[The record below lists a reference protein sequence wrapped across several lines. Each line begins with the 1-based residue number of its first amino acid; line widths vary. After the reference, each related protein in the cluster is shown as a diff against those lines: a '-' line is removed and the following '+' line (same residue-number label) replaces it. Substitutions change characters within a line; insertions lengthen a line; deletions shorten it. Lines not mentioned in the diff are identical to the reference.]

1 MPGRLLRKYGPTGR
15 YFADGKKM
23 ETLRDGYDRLIDY
36 MRISVTDRC
45 NLRCVYC
52 MPAEGVRAIPWKH
65 FLTYEEIVRIVA
77 VAARLGVKK
86 IRLTGGEPLVRRDL
100 SALVKSLNA
109 IRGIEEISLTTN
121 GLLLGRQA
129 TALARAGLKRVN
141 VSLDS
146 LRSDRYREITRG
158 GDLRHILEGIHEAER
173 AGLTPVKINMIAIRG
188 INADELEDFA
198 RLTRYTP
205 YQVRFI
211 EFMPITPEK
220 RWAEGSYVPSH
231 EIRQRIS
238 AIGSITP
245 VRMRKCGPA
254 RYYRFDGAPG
264 VIGFISAVSHHFC
277 GECNRVRLTCDGK
290 LRLCLFSNQTVDLK
304 TPMRSGASDAD
315 LEALM
320 RAAIESKPRRHAM
333 GRTASFEGLG
343 HMSSI
348 GG

>member
-158 GDLRHILEGIHEAER
+158 GDLRHILEGIHHAGEAL
-173 AGLTPVKINMIAIRG
+173 GRG
-188 INADELEDFA
+188 ILRSQPRD
-198 RLTRYTP
+198 
-205 YQVRFI
+205 
-211 EFMPITPEK
+211 
-220 RWAEGSYVPSH
+220 
-231 EIRQRIS
+231 
-238 AIGSITP
+238 
-245 VRMRKCGPA
+245 PA
-254 RYYRFDGAPG
+254 KDLGDRFDHAG
-264 VIGFISAVSHHFC
+264 
-277 GECNRVRLTCDGK
+277 
-290 LRLCLFSNQTVDLK
+290 Q
-304 TPMRSGASDAD
+304 DA
-315 LEALM
+315 EM
-320 RAAIESKPRRHAM
+320 RAR
-333 GRTASFEGLG
+333 
-343 HMSSI
+343 
-348 GG
+348 